1 MPSTVSSL
9 NLEPWCLVSTRRL
22 HVQSPTWNV
31 HIMMHVQRVRRYS
44 TAFTT
49 KVLNRNPECRSIRI
63 VNYLLVYWSIHSFS
77 HSCLDWSFIY
87 WPYLS
92 IHQFINSF
100 IHSYLYSLIDLFEGL
115 FIYVLTCISI
125 YVFICVYV
133 YLLNYMFICL
143 LLYVF
148 NVHLRCDVCVCRVD
162 IYCLCVHPKLNTCS
176 L

>member
-1 MPSTVSSL
+1 MSNLQPEMSTSWCTCSECGATVLLSLPRSWTETLSAGRSGSSIIFL
-9 NLEPWCLVSTRRL
+9 YIDL
-22 HVQSPTWNV
+22 
-31 HIMMHVQRVRRYS
+31 
-44 TAFTT
+44 F
-49 KVLNRNPECRSIRI
+49 
-63 VNYLLVYWSIHSFS
+63 IHSVIRVWI
-77 HSCLDWSFIY
+77 DSFIY

>member
-77 HSCLDWSFIY
+77 HSCLDWFVHLLTIFINS
-87 WPYLS
+87 S
-92 IHQFINSF
+92 IHQFVHSF
-100 IHSYLYSLIDLFEGL
+100 ISIFIDWLIWRFVYICAYLY
-115 FIYVLTCISI
+115 IYLCIYLCICLSI
-125 YVFICVYV
+125 ELYV
-133 YLLNYMFICL
+133 YLFAS
-143 LLYVF
+143 
-148 NVHLRCDVCVCRVD
+148 
-162 IYCLCVHPKLNTCS
+162 LCI
-176 L
+176 